1 MERER
6 IAAAIDLIKGRRC
19 AIAADRSR
27 FQALFEDKRAF
38 RFSRPGRPLVLGTVA
53 FESDWGEL
61 VRLTHDHVDPIAAGT
76 LECR

>member
-1 MERER
+1 VKRES
-6 IAAAIDLIKGRRC
+6 
-19 AIAADRSR
+19 AADRSR

-38 RFSRPGRPLVLGTVA
+38 RAFRFSRAGRPLVLGTVA